1 MIEIGKWNTLKVI
14 RSKDF
19 GIYLG
24 EDGSST
30 AETVLLPRKQVAEGV
45 KAGSVIDVF
54 IYRDSQDRLIATT
67 NKPLITMG
75 EIKKLKVKNVT
86 SIGAFMDWGLEKD
99 ILLPFKE
106 QTAKVVEGREYL
118 VKMYT
123 DKSDRLC
130 VSMKLYDSLLPIE
143 GYKEKD
149 TFTGTVYEYKKDMG
163 AFVVID
169 DKFSGLIHE
178 SELYNK
184 VYVGDTVTGRIKKI
198 REDGKADLMLREPA
212 YIQMNE
218 DADMV
223 YDVIKSYK
231 GVLPFTDKADKD
243 LIKKEFGLSKN
254 AFKRAVG
261 KLLKDRKIEITESTI
276 NIID

>member
-1 MIEIGKWNTLKVI
+1 M
-14 RSKDF
+14 
-19 GIYLG
+19 
-24 EDGSST
+24 
-30 AETVLLPRKQVAEGV
+30 
-45 KAGSVIDVF
+45 
-54 IYRDSQDRLIATT
+54 
-67 NKPLITMG
+67 
-75 EIKKLKVKNVT
+75 
-86 SIGAFMDWGLEKD
+86 
-99 ILLPFKE
+99 
-106 QTAKVVEGREYL
+106 
-118 VKMYT
+118 
-123 DKSDRLC
+123 
-130 VSMKLYDSLLPIE
+130 
-143 GYKEKD
+143 
-149 TFTGTVYEYKKDMG
+149 
-163 AFVVID
+163 
-169 DKFSGLIHE
+169 
-178 SELYNK
+178 
-184 VYVGDTVTGRIKKI
+184 GDTVTGRIKKI